1 MVADSSRVVSIV
13 RSSEQ
18 APCGNHA
25 LIWLSLT
32 ALAVISVAS
41 SAGVGIYVDY
51 VRQNVEALVQEDRRY
66 QDEVR
71 EQMSLLTQA
80 TRNLVESTATLKNEV
95 TSLKTGVTS
104 ERQERIELER
114 RLIQR

>member
-13 RSSEQ
+13 RGAEPS
-18 APCGNHA
+18 PCGRHA
-25 LIWLSLT
+25 LIWVSLI

-41 SAGVGIYVDY
+41 SAGVGIYVDN
-51 VRQNVEALVQEDRRY
+51 VRKNVETLVQEDKRY

-71 EQMSLLTQA
+71 QQMVLLSQA
-80 TRNLVESTATLKNEV
+80 TRNLVASTEMLKNEV
-95 TSLKTGVTS
+95 TTLKTGVTS

-114 RLIQR
+114 RLVK